1 MLHVLRLVDDHTTVD
16 ADICVWQNAAGVVGQ
31 MSQQP
36 TIAGSVQGEGWLD
49 TTAVFKDNGKD
60 NVNREEEGLLGGL
73 GWRQGRRNVTVN
85 SKYDNHGRYQ
95 KASNSPWSPA
105 ILPLISPSP

>member
-1 MLHVLRLVDDHTTVD
+1 MAHALRLVDNCTTVD
-16 ADICVWQNAAGVVGQ
+16 ADICVRQNAAGVVGQ

-36 TIAGSVQGEGWLD
+36 TIDESAQGKWWLE
-49 TTAVFKDNGKD
+49 TTAVCKDNGKD

-85 SKYDNHGRYQ
+85 SK
-95 KASNSPWSPA
+95 
-105 ILPLISPSP
+105 

>member
-1 MLHVLRLVDDHTTVD
+1 
-16 ADICVWQNAAGVVGQ
+16 

-36 TIAGSVQGEGWLD
+36 TIDGSVQGKWWLE
-49 TTAVFKDNGKD
+49 TTMMCKDNGKG

-73 GWRQGRRNVTVN
+73 GLQQGRRNVTVN